1 MLTVCLPAIIVL
13 SVNCFARSSRLTDVF
28 TKFSLLMSG
37 FLYCCLCSALNA
49 NVSTSVQLWLVD
61 LPALLTRERVPIE
74 QLHGTHRLLGEQ
86 RWGINK
92 DTVLQRMFAAYAN
105 PDLAQS
111 EQRMPYSDAIRVLCS
126 LGCGNRVKQAEA
138 LFTVC
143 DEDGGGLV
151 TRAELL
157 KFIAGSLPDDTVQH
171 KTETFSKVS
180 I

>member
-1 MLTVCLPAIIVL
+1 MQLFLLLFTSAWFVCL
-13 SVNCFARSSRLTDVF
+13 
-28 TKFSLLMSG
+28 
-37 FLYCCLCSALNA
+37 SA
-49 NVSTSVQLWLVD
+49 STSDQSEYRLISCMGL
-61 LPALLTRERVPIE
+61 
-74 QLHGTHRLLGEQ
+74 THRLLGEQ